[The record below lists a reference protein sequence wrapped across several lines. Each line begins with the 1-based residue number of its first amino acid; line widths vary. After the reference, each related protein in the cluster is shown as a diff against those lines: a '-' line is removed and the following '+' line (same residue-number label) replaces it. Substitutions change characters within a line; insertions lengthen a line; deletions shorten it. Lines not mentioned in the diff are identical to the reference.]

1 MKRFFRNISLV
12 VLLNL
17 LVKPGWV
24 VLENIVQD
32 RLGHA
37 EFGLFTA
44 LSALTLVLATVSDL
58 GLTHYSVKRVA
69 ADPAFLTEYFPT
81 ILPLRGWLNVAALG
95 AMLGVGW
102 VIGYRG
108 YPLLLLGAIGSSLLL
123 AQYGQFLR
131 GTLQAHQHFNTDA
144 VLSVFEKFLLLGLVL
159 VLLPLGLTLERY
171 VGVRVLAAVFTTV
184 LLYGL
189 MTRLFGRVRYRWQ
202 WGQAR
207 MVLRETVPFAVIT
220 LLYGVNERVDMV
232 MLERLASPTEAGY
245 YAGAY
250 RWVDAVMMYIWTI
263 LPLFFAKFAS
273 AVNSRDEQRNLLWF
287 GQRVVTL
294 PMLLV
299 CAFVLF
305 RGEVLFWQFK
315 HSTSAEVARMTWCL
329 KILFVNVLV
338 HSFFALYASLLN
350 STRFV
355 NLVSWLVA
363 ASVALNIGLNL
374 VFLPQYG
381 AIAAAWNTLFCA
393 IFVSGSYV
401 WLVHRRA
408 GVAVPWKMLGQLGA
422 IFGLLCAAWYAMQTY
437 LQLPWLLEAFV
448 AGALFVGLIW
458 GLRIVRPAEL
468 KQLRQRKTEA

>member
-1 MKRFFRNISLV
+1 M
-12 VLLNL
+12 LLNL

-32 RLGHA
+32 QLGHA
-37 EFGLFTA
+37 AFGLFTA

-69 ADPAFLTEYFPT
+69 ADPAFLSEYFPT
-81 ILPLRGWLNVAALG
+81 ILPLRGWLNVAALF

-108 YPLLLLGAIGSSLLL
+108 YPLLLLGAIGISLLL

-171 VGVRVLAAVFTTV
+171 VGIRVAAAVFTTV

-189 MTRLFGRVRYRWQ
+189 MTRLFGRVRYSWQ

-207 MVLRETVPFAVIT
+207 TVLRETVPFAIIT

-263 LPLFFAKFAS
+263 LPLFFAKFAG
-273 AVNSRDEQRNLLWF
+273 AVHSRDEQRDLLWF

-315 HSTSAEVARMTWCL
+315 HSSVAEVARMTWCL

-355 NLVSWLVA
+355 NTVSWLVA
-363 ASVALNIGLNL
+363 ASVALNVGLNV
-374 VFLPQYG
+374 VFLPRFG
-381 AIAAAWNTLFCA
+381 AVAAAWNTLFCA
-393 IFVSGSYV
+393 VFVSGCYV
-401 WLVHRRA
+401 WLVQRRA
-408 GVAVPWKMLGQLGA
+408 EVAVPWKIMAKLGG
-422 IFGLLCAAWYAMQTY
+422 IFGLLCAGWYAMQTY
-437 LQLPWLLEAFV
+437 LQLPWLVEAIGAGVLFV
-448 AGALFVGLIW
+448 ALVLS
-458 GLRIVRPAEL
+458 LRLVRPAEL
-468 KQLRQRKTEA
+468 KQLRQRKTES